1 MASRTEQDMVRRAL
15 SIIGVVNVGADI
27 AAEDYEVA
35 RQSFETL
42 CAELEARKVLYV
54 PDRNA
59 IELRYFE
66 PLAQILAQRLAP
78 DYGAEQAV
86 EKIALYEGV
95 ILQMAPV
102 LRLPETGSVNFY

>member
-1 MASRTEQDMVRRAL
+1 MAPRTEQDMVRRAL

-54 PDRNA
+54 PDREA
-59 IELRYFE
+59 IDLRYFE
-66 PLAQILAQRLAP
+66 PLAQILAQRIAP

-102 LRLPETGSVNFY
+102 LRLPEIGAVDYF